1 MIISRRG
8 KLTDGLFTMGFYL
21 RYHTGR
27 VGLAR
32 GGWTKYGSCDV
43 RLTATK
49 SPAIGEHRIDSSP
62 PRTHKETAACSES
75 DGVLKGVRPKP
86 DKQIDHILDMGRNIH
101 F

>member
-1 MIISRRG
+1 MA
-8 KLTDGLFTMGFYL
+8 FYL
-21 RYHTGR
+21 QYHTGR

-32 GGWTKYGSCDV
+32 AGWTKFGRRDV

-49 SPAIGEHRIDSSP
+49 SPAIGDQRIVSW
-62 PRTHKETAACSES
+62 PRRTNKDAAACSES